1 MAKPYR
7 TRSSKGPGGTI
18 RYTTQSPNS
27 KPSSTM
33 SYKMGTST
41 RVAVTRK
48 GNGSVVQRTTQ
59 KMADGYTKRTT
70 KTLIPKYKPPKTPK
84 PPKIPKLKTSIA
96 KEVKYKPPKAP
107 KTTKPKAPK
116 PFKFKWPTSKKSTPA
131 KSRKTTTTKRVSTR
145 SSNGEKAPLWTWL
158 FWLVVLVGLL
168 SMCSGG

>member
-27 KPSSTM
+27 KPKSTM

-41 RVAVTRK
+41 RVAVTRN
-48 GNGSVVQRTTQ
+48 GDGSVVQRTTQ

-70 KTLIPKYKPPKTPK
+70 KTIIPKYKPPKTPK
-84 PPKIPKLKTSIA
+84 PPKPPKIKLSIA
-96 KEVKYKPPKAP
+96 KEVKYKPPKVP
-107 KTTKPKAPK
+107 KPKAQKAPK

-131 KSRKTTTTKRVSTR
+131 RYRKTASTR
-145 SSNGEKAPLWTWL
+145 QASSSNDNASPWAWI
-158 FWLVVLVGLL
+158 FWVIVLISLL
-168 SMCSGG
+168 SMCSG